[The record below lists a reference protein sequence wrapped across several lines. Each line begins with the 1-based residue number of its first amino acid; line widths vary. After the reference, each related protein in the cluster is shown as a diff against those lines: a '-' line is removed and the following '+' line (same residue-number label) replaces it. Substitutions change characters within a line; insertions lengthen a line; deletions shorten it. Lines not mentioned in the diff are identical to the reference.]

1 MSKEESGKAKKSGD
15 ETSNALSARRQRLR
29 SSLSTQAISLPTSS
43 GAILPSSSPTLPT
56 DVRAHIVDPALRA
69 VESPSVIKMPEANDT
84 QTLEI
89 LGHIDQALN
98 SCASHLASL
107 QKVATKQID
116 ELRVI
121 ADTLQHPSAPEGG
134 LNINT
139 LMESLT
145 AAIEPMKAIGELVPA
160 LDRLVSVSSLKEEST
175 TRTKLNE
182 QQLILSLA
190 EQLAAGTID
199 ASTFKAA
206 CQAIFPDYDLNG
218 LLHQLS
224 ELLGEQQL
232 SGELFQI
239 SFAALQSGG
248 QQTLPPF
255 NPADTSAAI
264 PSWDYTEEQADG
276 SSEMSETQSSFS
288 EREAQLERALQ
299 EKEREFEE
307 FKEQLDQRWQQLNGA
322 YEELRVT
329 LDNRETVLQSKEEEL
344 SEKIA
349 ELAARDSEN
358 KQLRAQ
364 MEELRDQTKEM
375 VADLQKQL
383 AQKHAEEK
391 AMRTAK
397 TKAAASQPGFFELFS
412 TAQPQIESE
421 QNETGIADNAINS
434 TTVQPTNANIKPSNP
449 QLTVA
454 NPNSFEHATGA
465 PQVAQQAPTHQ
476 APTPAPAHSGFA
488 SPTSSFVSS
497 AGSYGSGVR
506 AQVFEVIVRQALAGA
521 HWREICAVPMQI
533 NNISPEEVELEV
545 KRRQALLKK

>member
-1 MSKEESGKAKKSGD
+1 MS
-15 ETSNALSARRQRLR
+15 N
-29 SSLSTQAISLPTSS
+29 
-43 GAILPSSSPTLPT
+43 
-56 DVRAHIVDPALRA
+56 IVDPAIRA
-69 VESPSVIKMPEANDT
+69 LDNPSSVVMSEANDT

-89 LGHIDQALN
+89 LGHIDEALN

-107 QKVATKQID
+107 QKVATRQID
-116 ELRVI
+116 ELKVI
-121 ADTLQHPSAPEGG
+121 ADTLQHPSIPEAG

-145 AAIEPMKAIGELVPA
+145 AALEPMKAIGELVPA
-160 LDRLVSVSSLKEEST
+160 LDRLVSISSLKDEST
-175 TRTKLNE
+175 IRTKLSE
-182 QQLILSLA
+182 QQLVLSLA

-232 SGELFQI
+232 SGELFQV

-248 QQTLPPF
+248 HTNLSPF
-255 NPADTSAAI
+255 NPPADAAEL
-264 PSWDYTEEQADG
+264 PSWDNNEDG
-276 SSEMSETQSSFS
+276 TDAQSEMLEPEPLVS
-288 EREAQLERALQ
+288 EREEQLERELL
-299 EKEREFEE
+299 EKERELEE

-349 ELAARDSEN
+349 ELAAKDSEN

-391 AMRTAK
+391 AIRTAK

-412 TAQPQIESE
+412 TSQPQIENE

-434 TTVQPTNANIKPSNP
+434 TTVQPTNANVRPTNP
-449 QLTVA
+449 QPMVA
-454 NPNSFEHATGA
+454 APNTIEHAPSA
-465 PQVAQQAPTHQ
+465 PQVAQTAPT
-476 APTPAPAHSGFA
+476 HSGFA
-488 SPTSSFVSS
+488 SPSSSFVSS